1 MSIMS
6 LLKLKFRSGAKLSKP
21 SHRIYRFGSI
31 VCDLTV
37 PGGFYESNRAEED
50 SEITRDFLE
59 SNVRN
64 DYHNQ
69 SFLVG
74 RLEWP
79 YHTIIPYPGTYDYY
93 GQLTMKL
100 SLIPYVKSS
109 NIKKSLYDIRD
120 DIFFRYDDF
129 YNAEEHDP
137 KTGRGYNKYKE
148 KSIYM
153 HYTEE
158 VVVGNEE
165 LRNEIINTRV
175 LDILITPPTISV
187 HNNYIKYESEKSLSK
202 FKSHYC
208 FLFNKYCYLSIEL
221 HHDGWTDRYMKV
233 CLENA
238 QEAENM
244 IVSSINISELLDEDL
259 YDNEVGNI
267 KPKSSY

>member
-100 SLIPYVKSS
+100 SLIPYV
-109 NIKKSLYDIRD
+109 
-120 DIFFRYDDF
+120 
-129 YNAEEHDP
+129 
-137 KTGRGYNKYKE
+137 
-148 KSIYM
+148 
-153 HYTEE
+153 
-158 VVVGNEE
+158 
-165 LRNEIINTRV
+165 
-175 LDILITPPTISV
+175 
-187 HNNYIKYESEKSLSK
+187 
-202 FKSHYC
+202 
-208 FLFNKYCYLSIEL
+208 
-221 HHDGWTDRYMKV
+221 
-233 CLENA
+233 
-238 QEAENM
+238 
-244 IVSSINISELLDEDL
+244 
-259 YDNEVGNI
+259 
-267 KPKSSY
+267 